1 MRNYISKRSIRK
13 RCIAFRDQYH
23 KIVLNILRTKRAVPR
38 KKRRNQIKKN
48 IRNTMGFHLK
58 VR

>member
-23 KIVLNILRTKRAVPR
+23 KIVLNILRTKTLSRE

>member
-23 KIVLNILRTKRAVPR
+23 KIVLNILRTKTLSRE
-38 KKRRNQIKKN
+38 KKRRNQIKK
-48 IRNTMGFHLK
+48 T
-58 VR
+58 

>member
-23 KIVLNILRTKRAVPR
+23 KIVLNILRTKTLSRE
-38 KKRRNQIKKN
+38 KKEEIRLKK
-48 IRNTMGFHLK
+48 T
-58 VR
+58 